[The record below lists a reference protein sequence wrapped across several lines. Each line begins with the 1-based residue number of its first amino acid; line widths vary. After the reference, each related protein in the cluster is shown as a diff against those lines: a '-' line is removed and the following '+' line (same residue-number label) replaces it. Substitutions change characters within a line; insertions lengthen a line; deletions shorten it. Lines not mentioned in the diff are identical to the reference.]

1 MISTPALLVILITG
15 VWMTFAGHWSSNVWP
30 WTALAVLLVVT
41 GTMFDI
47 ARPYYLARDAING
60 SDDVLAQ
67 RLSATRPMLAVW
79 VGAIGPLM
87 LLVLMVFKP
96 F

>member
-1 MISTPALLVILITG
+1 MDRPRGPAG
-15 VWMTFAGHWSSNVWP
+15 RDRDDFY
-30 WTALAVLLVVT
+30 
-41 GTMFDI
+41 I
-47 ARPYYLARDAING
+47 ARAYYLARDAING